1 MIVFPD
7 SLTYVNKKAVFAHNF
22 TKTFAS
28 NQKSSYLCTVKRHKG
43 YLSLSRLTGKR
54 RKPKGLRTG

>member
-22 TKTFAS
+22 TKTFAYTK
-28 NQKSSYLCTVKRHKG
+28 N
-43 YLSLSRLTGKR
+43 R
-54 RKPKGLRTG
+54 RTFAPSKDIKDNIIN